1 MATRITGVCVS
12 LENDPEIYG
21 YMDQMDALLT
31 AFALEFGQKC
41 GLFSMLD
48 SILDAAKEFVEPLE
62 QAMKVVTDAISA
74 VYKELKRIL
83 QQFKALIEEGV
94 ALLKAALGA
103 ALALIDE
110 VVGLVNGLVDGLF
123 SLVAEAA
130 NALASALCN
139 TLNSAITGM
148 PSDIVLKTPG
158 LVAATALDAAVP
170 QEFLKQAIQTRAN
183 AAKADI
189 LEATKRLDSITK
201 LPDLNRYQCYLTS

>member
-1 MATRITGVCVS
+1 MAQITGVCVS
-12 LENDPEIYG
+12 LGDDPEIIG
-21 YMDQMDALLT
+21 YLDQMDVLLT
-31 AFALEFGQKC
+31 SFALEFGQNC

-48 SILDAAKEFVEPLE
+48 SLLDAAKEFVEPLE

-74 VYKELKRIL
+74 VYKELKKIL
-83 QQFKALIEEGV
+83 DQFTALIEEGI
-94 ALLKAALGA
+94 ALLKTALGA

-110 VVGLVNGLVDGLF
+110 VVNQVNGLIDGLF

-148 PSDIVLKTPG
+148 PSDVVLKTPG
-158 LVAATALDAAVP
+158 LVAATALDAALP
-170 QEFLKQAIQTRAN
+170 QQFLKQAIEERAN

-189 LEATKRLDSITK
+189 VGAVQSLDNITRLPNLRAYACI
-201 LPDLNRYQCYLTS
+201 PA